1 MALLPVKD
9 TTDVSKKERAI
20 NITSNTTPTA
30 QVLYQVLYIVPKN
43 KVFTGYHYSTG
54 TVANLYINGDGKIP
68 LNSKFYLSE
77 GDTLMVQTSVA
88 HSLHI
93 TGVESE
99 YNFK

>member
-20 NITSNTTPTA
+20 NITSSTTPSA
-30 QVLYQVLYIVPKN
+30 QSLVQVLYIVPKN
-43 KVFTGYHYSTG
+43 KMFTGYNYSSSN
-54 TVANLYINGDGKIP
+54 NLYINGAGKIP
-68 LNSKFYLSE
+68 DNSKFYLSE
-77 GDTLMVQTSVA
+77 GDTLMVSTAIA
-88 HSLHI
+88 HALHI